1 MKELS
6 STLAIVGVGLAG
18 IYFLTTES
26 DKKVLGAETFMAS
39 TGARAVRK
47 STIYYPMTHVK
58 GSYGP
63 VVVYGKA
70 EPSLP
75 LKSHVQTDSSFSA
88 PIVDEVI
95 KKLKKEGQ
103 IPNFTAYPGYP
114 SYEEW
119 LSYGSFDGKSKI
131 HRYGHHPTWGNFRP
145 PTIGNRNQ
153 NGYALYTHFSRF
165 MPPLGKHY
173 TGKDKG
179 TWNQTIGNRI
189 VKKTGTW
196 KWPVFNWDY
205 AIKQRKELLERYAR
219 GDFGPHESDSHGAFH
234 YIDWSRPLNLKRWM
248 ELNPEIKGIS
258 FKRTRNGIRD
268 VRYWKTASSPLTH
281 NQSRNHEFYSL
292 PDKATIDKQ
301 AKGALNFWTMM
312 WKEGKNAQYLEE
324 YTTAV
329 QKQVALDMEKSAKW
343 ANMKVKGELHEFLI
357 EKMTGSHFLSIP
369 PAYASDAQ
377 KAWDEVSATKQK
389 DLDDELAVLRE
400 RYNL

>member
-1 MKELS
+1 M
-6 STLAIVGVGLAG
+6 
-18 IYFLTTES
+18 
-26 DKKVLGAETFMAS
+26 
-39 TGARAVRK
+39 
-47 STIYYPMTHVK
+47 
-58 GSYGP
+58 
-63 VVVYGKA
+63 
-70 EPSLP
+70 
-75 LKSHVQTDSSFSA
+75 
-88 PIVDEVI
+88 
-95 KKLKKEGQ
+95 
-103 IPNFTAYPGYP
+103 
-114 SYEEW
+114 EW
-119 LSYGSFDGKSKI
+119 KD
-131 HRYGHHPTWGNFRP
+131 GHHPTWVLFHP
-145 PTIGNRNQ
+145 PTIGNRSQ
-153 NGYALYTHFSRF
+153 NGYAIYTHFPRF
-165 MPPLGKHY
+165 MPSLGQHY

-219 GDFGPHESDSHGAFH
+219 GDFGPHESDRRGAFH

-268 VRYWKTASSPLTH
+268 VRYWKTASFRDLH
-281 NQSRNHEFYSL
+281 LSRNQEFYSL

-301 AKGALNFWTMM
+301 AKGALKFWTMM

-329 QKQVALDMEKSAKW
+329 QKQVALDMEESAKW

-357 EKMTGSHFLSIP
+357 GKMTGGHFLSIP

-389 DLDDELAVLRE
+389 DLDDELVVLRE